1 MKKIAI
7 FTQNLD
13 IGGVQKSV
21 TTVANFLSSKYEII
35 IILGEDNKNISYRLN
50 DNIKSI
56 QCIKYI
62 KIDINE
68 IGIAKKLMNYRV
80 KELELLLNN
89 INPDLLFSFGEY
101 NNIIAL
107 KTSYKCKKLIS
118 IRAVFESMKAKKI
131 HLLTYLEYEELMIKY
146 YPLADSIISV
156 SNYIEKELKDL
167 IPNIKTKVISN
178 GININ
183 NLNTTCIKNPP
194 IEKYIL
200 NIGRLHPQKGQ
211 LDLIKAFARI
221 STKIEHNLIII
232 GDGDYKVILQNEID
246 KLKMNKRIHLL
257 GSIQT
262 PYVFMKQCDLFIFP
276 SYYEGF
282 PNVLIEAMAC
292 NTAVISYKF
301 QGYDEILEENN
312 NLCEIG
318 DVNELAKKILFFI
331 NNVKDKNNLSRKMYS
346 KSKQFIL
353 KDTLKNYLKEVEL
366 IIK

>member
-1 MKKIAI
+1 MKEIVI

-21 TTVANFLSSKYEII
+21 STLANFLSLQYEVI
-35 IILGEDNKNISYRLN
+35 IILGEDNKNISYKLN

-56 QCIKYI
+56 KCIKYI
-62 KIDINE
+62 KININE
-68 IGIAKKLMNYRV
+68 IGIAKKLMDYRV
-80 KELELLLNN
+80 KELDILLNN
-89 INPDLLFSFGEY
+89 ISPDLLFSFGEY

-200 NIGRLHPQKGQ
+200 NIGRVHPQKGQ

-246 KLKMNKRIHLL
+246 KLNMNKRVHLL

-262 PYVFMKQCDLFIFP
+262 PYIFMKQCDLFIFP

-282 PNVLIEAMAC
+282 PNVLIEAMALKSPI
-292 NTAVISYKF
+292 ISYKF
-301 QGYDEILEENN
+301 QGYDEILNEDN
-312 NLCEIG
+312 NLCNIG
-318 DVNELAKKILFFI
+318 DIKELAEKILFFI
-331 NNVKDKNNLSRKMYS
+331 NNDKDKNNLSKKMYN

-353 KDTLKNYLKEVEL
+353 ENTLKKYLEEVKL
-366 IIK
+366 ILK